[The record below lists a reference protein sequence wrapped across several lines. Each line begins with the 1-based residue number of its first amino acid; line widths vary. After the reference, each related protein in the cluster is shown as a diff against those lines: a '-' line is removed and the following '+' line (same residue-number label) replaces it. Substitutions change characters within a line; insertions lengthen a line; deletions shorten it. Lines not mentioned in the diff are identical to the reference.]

1 MICTQRNN
9 ITGESATLQDKNTS
23 YLYSSAAN
31 KINFKQI
38 LNFIFLFYY

>member
-9 ITGESATLQDKNTS
+9 IKGESATLQDKNTS
-23 YLYSSAAN
+23 YRCSSVAN

-38 LNFIFLFYY
+38 LNVIFLYY

>member
-9 ITGESATLQDKNTS
+9 ITGESTTLQDKILPN
-23 YLYSSAAN
+23 LCNSAAN
-31 KINFKQI
+31 KINFEQI